1 MKKSAIQKIIDAAK
15 SVSEENGEHKVAFK
29 MLCLILNSVEITA
42 TLKEKEQF
50 YKLLGSLPEKMNER
64 KRLSEVLEKEK

>member
-1 MKKSAIQKIIDAAK
+1 M
-15 SVSEENGEHKVAFK
+15 AFK
-29 MLCLILNSVEITA
+29 MLCLVLNFVETAA
-42 TLKEKEQF
+42 TLKEKQQF